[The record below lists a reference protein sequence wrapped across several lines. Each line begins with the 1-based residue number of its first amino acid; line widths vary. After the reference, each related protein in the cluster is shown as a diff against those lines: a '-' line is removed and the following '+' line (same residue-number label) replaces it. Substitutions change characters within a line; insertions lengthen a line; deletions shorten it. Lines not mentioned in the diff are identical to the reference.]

1 MNLKKKLVLTALI
14 FVISFLILTTFEKF
28 ARHSYENEKVELKLN
43 EKNDFLKLNDIK
55 KEVAEIEIND
65 ENVSIFVPLK
75 KNEKTSFEVEYFN
88 TSYDGTIKVLNIE
101 DNSVQLSINAQSK
114 VSYVKL
120 ISLSILLTVA
130 LLLLTSIILTI
141 KNQNKKENL

>member
-1 MNLKKKLVLTALI
+1 MNIKKKFVLTVLM
-14 FVISFLILTTFEKF
+14 FVISFSILTIFEKF

-43 EKNDFLKLNDIK
+43 EKNKFLKINNIK

-75 KNEKTSFEVEYFN
+75 ENEKTSFEVEYFN